1 MKIKKLLKEFC
12 LRFVAGLLGT
22 LVLALVALILYGVFK
37 LIKYFI
43 VNWSEV
49 KHYFLCAGI
58 VVLSI
63 IFIEI
68 LGTILLKKYRKIK
81 KRRRGDPYK
90 GIAEREE
97 AQEDSSWSEA
107 ILEHEEQKMK
117 DYAYEAENYGGQEDY
132 YEDQGDYCQ
141 EQPTEG

>member
-22 LVLALVALILYGVFK
+22 LVLALVVLILYGVFK

-43 VNWSEV
+43 VNWAEV
-49 KHYFLCAGI
+49 KHYFLCAGV

-68 LGTILLKKYRKIK
+68 LGTILLKKYRKVR
-81 KRRRGDPYK
+81 KRRRRDPYK
-90 GIAEREE
+90 EIAKREE
-97 AQEDSSWSEA
+97 AQEDSTWSEA
-107 ILEHEEQKMK
+107 VLEHEEQQRGV
-117 DYAYEAENYGGQEDY
+117 YAYEAEDYGGQEDY
-132 YEDQGDYCQ
+132 YED
-141 EQPTEG
+141 